1 MIPDFDQQG
10 KAQTKEW
17 VPEITAPAILLENV
31 SKSYGRIFAL
41 SNITLALNGGVTG
54 VLGMNGAGKSTLFNL
69 LMGKIKVSQGTIK
82 LFGTDPWKNPA
93 PYARVGFVPEHE
105 NMYGPTRKGPNQRMG
120 AGNNYT
126 CNTFGKCIKKLWK
139 NLRFV
144 KHHIGIERRSHGCFR
159 DEWSR
164 KVNFVQFAHG

>member
-54 VLGMNGAGKSTLFNL
+54 VLG
-69 LMGKIKVSQGTIK
+69 
-82 LFGTDPWKNPA
+82 
-93 PYARVGFVPEHE
+93 
-105 NMYGPTRKGPNQRMG
+105 
-120 AGNNYT
+120 
-126 CNTFGKCIKKLWK
+126 
-139 NLRFV
+139 
-144 KHHIGIERRSHGCFR
+144 
-159 DEWSR
+159 
-164 KVNFVQFAHG
+164 